1 MPTPTALGVD
11 LPSRARYNLA
21 VPSGLAV
28 QRRRALVVSLGID
41 IVDLEEFRAGLTD
54 SLAGEFFLP
63 DEISYSRTQAR
74 SWENLGARLAAKR
87 AVFRALGATAGG
99 APTWHEIEV
108 VRRESGESDVRL
120 SGSALA
126 LAVAQGVSE
135 CRLSMSHTKR
145 TALAVAILEDGKP

>member
-1 MPTPTALGVD
+1 MPTHIALGVD

-74 SWENLGARLAAKR
+74 SWESLGARLAAKR
-87 AVFRALGATAGG
+87 AVFRALGAG
-99 APTWHEIEV
+99 ARTWHEVEV
-108 VRRESGESDVRL
+108 VRRESGELDVRL

-145 TALAVAILEDGKP
+145 TALAVAILVDGKP